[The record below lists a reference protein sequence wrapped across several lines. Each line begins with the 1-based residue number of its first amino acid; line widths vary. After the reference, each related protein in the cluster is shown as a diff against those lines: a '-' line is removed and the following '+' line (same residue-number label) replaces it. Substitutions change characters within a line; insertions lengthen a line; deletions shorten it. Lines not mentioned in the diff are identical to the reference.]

1 MKRRHQFSV
10 KNLYRQTKRLFFK
23 KLPKLLTQRKIQ
35 STSLYLSIE
44 EKYKLWL
51 ANNGPNPLITENQ
64 KKSVNKLTISPL
76 LSIITPLHSPN
87 LDQLEELIDSLFA
100 QTHPHWEM
108 CLAGVMP
115 ETTSFGERIWQIIGT
130 DPRIY
135 LKHLDDNL
143 GISGNTNAAVSI
155 AQGDYLAFVDQDDIL
170 SPDALFEIVNAL
182 NVDPAIDMLYSDH
195 DILSHDGNSR
205 FSPLFKPDWSPEI
218 LLSAN
223 YVTHLSVMRK
233 SVFHALG
240 GLDPAMDGAQ
250 DLDLMLRLS
259 EGSYMVRHI
268 PRILYHWRESPGS
281 TALDFANKPYT
292 MDAQLRAIKA
302 HLERLSLSGVS
313 VDQRETGYIHVK
325 WKVNPLPRVSIII
338 PSRGAN
344 WWLRTCLRTILQ
356 LTDYPDYEILVVNN
370 GPKRPEEIAYYRR
383 IQRDERVKVLHYD
396 QPFNCS
402 AVNNWGAQHA
412 TGEMLLFLNDDTE
425 VIHTDW
431 LREMVMWASRKEIGA
446 VGVQLLYYDRTIQ
459 HAGVIV
465 GLTGFAGHLF
475 QHVRPHTWT
484 IFGLPMW
491 YRDYLAV
498 TGACLM
504 IRRKVLEEVGGW
516 PEDLSLCGNDV
527 VLGMRIN
534 QAGYRVVYDPFVRLY
549 HHESAT
555 HKGNIP
561 AADFRT
567 SYLYYREVLEA
578 GDPFFSPNLSL
589 WSTLPQV
596 RQKDDPTA
604 LQFVREY
611 LERLAL

>member
-1 MKRRHQFSV
+1 MICQSLLGLLNKLHRKVLGWLGHTRQPSNPLGFNQDSTVWLSNHQLSP
-10 KNLYRQTKRLFFK
+10 LTLE
-23 KLPKLLTQRKIQ
+23 TQRK
-35 STSLYLSIE
+35 TSDTLPYR
-44 EKYKLWL
+44 
-51 ANNGPNPLITENQ
+51 PLI
-64 KKSVNKLTISPL
+64 
-76 LSIITPLHSPN
+76 SINTPIHTPD
-87 LDQLEELIDSLFA
+87 LDQLEDLIDSLLA
-100 QTHPHWEM
+100 QTYPLWEL

-115 ETTSFGERIWQIIGT
+115 EPTSFGERIWHIIGT
-130 DPRIY
+130 NPRIHF
-135 LKHLDDNL
+135 KHLDTNL
-143 GISGNTNAAVSI
+143 GISGNTNAAVSM
-155 AQGDYLAFVDQDDIL
+155 AQGEYLAFVDQDDLL
-170 SPDALFEIVNAL
+170 SHDALFEVANVL
-182 NVDPAIDMLYSDH
+182 NEDPETDMIYSDH
-195 DILSHDGNSR
+195 DILSHDGKRR

-233 SVFHALG
+233 SVFHTLG

-259 EGSYMVRHI
+259 EGSYKVRHI
-268 PRILYHWRESPGS
+268 PQVLYHWRESPGS

-302 HLERLSLSGVS
+302 HLERLGLPAVS

-325 WKVNPLPRVSIII
+325 WKVDPQPKVSIII

-344 WWLRTCLRTILQ
+344 WRLRTCLGSILH
-356 LTDYPDYEILVVNN
+356 LTDYPDYEVLVVNN
-370 GPKRPEEIAYYRR
+370 GSKRPEEIAYYQRV
-383 IQRDERVKVLHYD
+383 QRDQRVRVLHYD
-396 QPFNCS
+396 QPFNYS
-402 AVNNWGAQHA
+402 AVNNMGAQNA

-425 VIHTDW
+425 VIHADW
-431 LREMVMWASRKEIGA
+431 LHEMVMWASRPEIGA
-446 VGVQLLYYDRTIQ
+446 VGAQLLYYDRSIQ
-459 HAGVIV
+459 HAGVIL
-465 GLTGFAGHLF
+465 GLSGFAGHLF
-475 QHVRPHTWT
+475 QHVKPHTWT

-491 YRDYLAV
+491 YRDHLAV

-504 IRRKVLEEVGGW
+504 LRREVLEQVGGW
-516 PEDLSLCGNDV
+516 PEDLPLCGNDV

-534 QAGYRVVYDPFVRLY
+534 QAGYRVLYDPFVRLY

-567 SYLYYREVLEA
+567 SYLYYREVLEV

-589 WSTLPQV
+589 WSTLPKP
-596 RQKDDPTA
+596 RQKDEPTA